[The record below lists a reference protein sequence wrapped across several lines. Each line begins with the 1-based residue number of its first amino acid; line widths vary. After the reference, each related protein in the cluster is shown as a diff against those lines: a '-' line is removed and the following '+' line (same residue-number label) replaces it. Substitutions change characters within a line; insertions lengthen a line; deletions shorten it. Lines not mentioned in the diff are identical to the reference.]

1 MSQRHKIDENLTIIE
16 IEDLYFS
23 WKGTTSPLLQIK
35 KCHIKVGEKIFL
47 KGPSGSGKSTLLS
60 ILTGILKPQQGSVNI
75 LGTDICQL
83 NGTQKDRFRA
93 DNIGYIFQM
102 FNLLPYLNL
111 VENVILPCNF
121 SKRRKRNLSAKSIKD
136 EAIELLQGLGLSQE
150 VCENTPVA
158 ELSVGQQQRVA
169 AARALIGAPQI
180 IIADEPT
187 SALDTEHRQAFLQL
201 LFDECDR
208 TGSTLIFVSH
218 DPHLA
223 TFFDRVIDLTELNRA
238 HMEDVRI

>member
-1 MSQRHKIDENLTIIE
+1 MSQTHTADEDLPIIE
-16 IEDLYFS
+16 ITDLCFS
-23 WKGTTSPLLQIK
+23 WQGTTSPLLQIK
-35 KCHIKVGEKIFL
+35 KGHIKKGEKVFL

-60 ILTGILKPQQGSVNI
+60 ILTGILEPQQGSVHI
-75 LGTDICQL
+75 LGTNICTL
-83 NGTQKDRFRA
+83 DGTQKDQFRA

-111 VENVILPCNF
+111 VENVVLPCNF
-121 SKRRKRNLSAKSIKD
+121 SQRRRNNISEKPIKD
-136 EAIELLQGLGLSQE
+136 TAIDLLQSLGLSQA
-150 VCENTPVA
+150 VCQNTPVS

-169 AARALIGAPQI
+169 AARALIGAPPV

-201 LFDECDR
+201 LFEECSR

-218 DPHLA
+218 DPYLA
-223 TFFDRVIDLTELNRA
+223 TSFDRVIDLCDLNSA
-238 HMEDVRI
+238 QLQEVQT

>member
-1 MSQRHKIDENLTIIE
+1 MSQIHKADGGSPIIE
-16 IEDLYFS
+16 IADLCFS
-23 WKGTTSPLLQIK
+23 WQDTTPPLLRIK
-35 KCHIKVGEKIFL
+35 ECRVEVGEKVFL

-60 ILTGILKPQQGSVNI
+60 ILTGILEPQQGAVTLLDTN
-75 LGTDICQL
+75 ICQL
-83 NGTQKDRFRA
+83 SGTQKDRFRA

-111 VENVILPCNF
+111 VENVVLPCSF
-121 SKRRKRNLSAKSIKD
+121 SKNRRQNISATSMEA
-136 EAIELLQGLGLSQE
+136 EAIDLLQRLGLEQA
-150 VCENTPVA
+150 VCQNTAVA

-169 AARALIGAPQI
+169 AARALIGAPPI

-201 LFDECDR
+201 LFEECSR

-218 DPHLA
+218 DPYLA
-223 TFFDRVIDLTELNRA
+223 TSFDRVIDLCELNSA
-238 HMEDVRI
+238 QPQEVQP